1 MKFRIIYFFLFFFLF
16 SCVEDVKLISKD
28 KVDLKKPFTSQGF
41 TLVYNNDLL
50 EEKIIKKKMDNRE
63 FVILHSF
70 LKPKTFVKIYNP
82 INLKTVIAKVKY
94 NTNYPVFYNSVITK
108 RIAEELE
115 LNYEEPYVEIIE
127 IKQNDTFIAKKAKTF
142 DEEKNV
148 ANKAPVVDINI
159 NIISDGSEKTKTEK
173 TKTEIKK
180 NEYII
185 LIGEFYYLET
195 AKIVKNRLINEAN
208 LSNIKIEKISEK
220 NFRVYAGTYTLFNT
234 MKDTYF
240 IISKLGFEHLDIKKI
255 N

>member
-1 MKFRIIYFFLFFFLF
+1 MKYKITYIFLFFFLF

-28 KVDLKKPFTSQGF
+28 KVDLKKAFTSKGF

-50 EEKIIKKKMDNRE
+50 KEKIIKKKIDNRE

-82 INLKTVIAKVKY
+82 INSKTVIAKVKY
-94 NTNYPVFYNSVITK
+94 KTNYPVIYNSVITK

-127 IKQNDTFIAKKAKTF
+127 IKKNDTFIAKKAKTF
-142 DEEKNV
+142 NEEKYV

-159 NIISDGSEKTKTEK
+159 NIISDGSEKTKIK
-173 TKTEIKK
+173 TKK

-185 LIGEFYYLET
+185 LIGEYYYLET
-195 AKIVKNRLINEAN
+195 AKIVKNRLINEVN
-208 LSNIKIEKISEK
+208 LSNIKIKKITEKK
-220 NFRVYAGTYTLFNT
+220 FRVYAGTYTLFST

-240 IISKLGFEHLDIKKI
+240 IISKLGFEHLDIIKI
-255 N
+255 Y

>member
-1 MKFRIIYFFLFFFLF
+1 MKYKITYIFLFFFLF

-28 KVDLKKPFTSQGF
+28 KVDLKKAFTSKGF

-50 EEKIIKKKMDNRE
+50 KEKIIKKKIDNRE
-63 FVILHSF
+63 FVILHSL

-82 INLKTVIAKVKY
+82 INSKTVIAKVKY
-94 NTNYPVFYNSVITK
+94 KTNYPVIYNSVITK

-127 IKQNDTFIAKKAKTF
+127 IKKNDTFIAKKAKTF
-142 DEEKNV
+142 NEEKNV

-159 NIISDGSEKTKTEK
+159 NIISDGSEKPKIET
-173 TKTEIKK
+173 KK

-185 LIGEFYYLET
+185 LIGEYYYLET
-195 AKIVKNRLINEAN
+195 AKIVKNRLINEVN
-208 LSNIKIEKISEK
+208 LSNIKIKKITGK
-220 NFRVYAGTYTLFNT
+220 KFRVSAGTYTLFST

-240 IISKLGFEHLDIKKI
+240 IISKLGFEHLDIIKI
-255 N
+255 Y

>member
-1 MKFRIIYFFLFFFLF
+1 MKYKITYIFLFFFLF

-28 KVDLKKPFTSQGF
+28 KVNLKKAFTSKGF

-50 EEKIIKKKMDNRE
+50 KEKIIKKKIDNRE

-82 INLKTVIAKVKY
+82 INSKTVIAKVKY
-94 NTNYPVFYNSVITK
+94 KTNYPVIYNSVITK

-127 IKQNDTFIAKKAKTF
+127 IKKNDTFIAKKAKTF
-142 DEEKNV
+142 NEEKNV

-159 NIISDGSEKTKTEK
+159 NIISDGSEKTKIET
-173 TKTEIKK
+173 KK

-185 LIGEFYYLET
+185 LIGEYYYLET
-195 AKIVKNRLINEAN
+195 AKIVKNRLINEVN
-208 LSNIKIEKISEK
+208 LSNIKIKRITGK
-220 NFRVYAGTYTLFNT
+220 KFRIYAGTYTLFST

-240 IISKLGFEHLDIKKI
+240 IISKLGFEHLDIIKI

>member
-1 MKFRIIYFFLFFFLF
+1 MKYKITYIFFFFFLF

-28 KVDLKKPFTSQGF
+28 KVNLKKAFTSKGF
-41 TLVYNNDLL
+41 TLVYNNELL
-50 EEKIIKKKMDNRE
+50 KEKIIKKKIDNRE

-82 INLKTVIAKVKY
+82 INSKTVIAKVKY
-94 NTNYPVFYNSVITK
+94 KTNYPVIYNSVITK

-127 IKQNDTFIAKKAKTF
+127 IKKNDTFIAKKAKTF
-142 DEEKNV
+142 NEEKNV

-159 NIISDGSEKTKTEK
+159 NIISDGSEKTKIET
-173 TKTEIKK
+173 KK

-185 LIGEFYYLET
+185 LIGEYYYLET
-195 AKIVKNRLINEAN
+195 AKIVKNRLINEVN
-208 LSNIKIEKISEK
+208 LSNIKIKKITGK
-220 NFRVYAGTYTLFNT
+220 KFRVYAGTYTLFNT

-240 IISKLGFEHLDIKKI
+240 IISKLGFEHLDIIKI